1 MFTRFRNTIYALLLA
16 GLTTSSCQ
24 SWAGIAVTP
33 SVSLPP
39 TIVPTATATT
49 ISIPTFSPTPEATV
63 LDTITP
69 IPTPSLE
76 PASLTPAYPDCEDR
90 PEMIQQICT
99 SSVAGLQF
107 WAYKTSEALPMPQ
120 SGLPLL
126 VYLHGFSQSGSDLD
140 RLLDSGIPA
149 EIEKGR
155 TLPLMAVSPQ
165 CPAGE
170 NWQTPQMVEKIS
182 QFVAEL
188 VEVYQ
193 LDPERVYLTGFSM
206 GGDGVWAVG
215 SAHPEQFAALVPVA
229 SDWFARDPSELCVL
243 MNTPIWVFQ
252 SEEDEVVSPRYAR
265 SNVAAIQQ
273 CGGTNIRLTVFS
285 NGGHDKTSREV
296 YAMDE
301 MYQWLLEQK

>member
-1 MFTRFRNTIYALLLA
+1 MPKHLWNTFITLGSVLFLLSA
-16 GLTTSSCQ
+16 CRDV
-24 SWAGIAVTP
+24 AMDEEP
-33 SVSLPP
+33 SMPA
-39 TIVPTATATT
+39 PTAT
-49 ISIPTFSPTPEATV
+49 PSPV
-63 LDTITP
+63 
-69 IPTPSLE
+69 PSLE
-76 PASLTPAYPDCEDR
+76 PTSLMPAFPDCEDR
-90 PEMIQQICT
+90 PGMIQQICT
-99 SSVAGLQF
+99 SSVTGLQY
-107 WAYKTSEALPMPQ
+107 WAYKPSPALPVPQ

-126 VYLHGFSQSGSDLD
+126 IYLHGFGQSGSNADL
-140 RLLDSGIPA
+140 LLYSGIPA

-170 NWQTPQMVEKIS
+170 NWQSQQMVEKIS

-215 SAHPEQFAALVPVA
+215 SSHPEQFAALVPVA
-229 SDWFARDPSELCVL
+229 SDWFARDPSEICGL
-243 MNTPIWVFQ
+243 MNTPMWVFL
-252 SEEDEVVSPRYAR
+252 SEEDEFVSPKDAR
-265 SNVAAIQQ
+265 NNVAAIQQ
-273 CGGTNIRLTVFS
+273 CGSTNIRLTLLS
-285 NGGHDKTSREV
+285 SGSHDMTSRVV